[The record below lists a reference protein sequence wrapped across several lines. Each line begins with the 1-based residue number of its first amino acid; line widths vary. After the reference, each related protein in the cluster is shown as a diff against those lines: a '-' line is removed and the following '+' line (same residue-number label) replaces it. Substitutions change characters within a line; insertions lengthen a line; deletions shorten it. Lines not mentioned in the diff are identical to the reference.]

1 MNFTVSSTAAS
12 DSGGNSSLQ
21 ISPAIITTGAYQNVT
36 AAPANLAAITVKGS
50 AGVSYG
56 QNIGFVRDAFG
67 LVTVPMELPGGVDF
81 AAREMWKNISM
92 RIIRAYDINNDV
104 MPVRIDL
111 LYGTATFYQELACRL
126 TN

>member
-1 MNFTVSSTAAS
+1 M
-12 DSGGNSSLQ
+12 SGGNSTLN
-21 ISPAIITTGAYQNVT
+21 ISPAIVTSGAYQNVT
-36 AAPANLAAITVKGS
+36 GSPANLASIAVKGS
-50 AGVSYG
+50 ASTSYG
-56 QNIGFVRDAFG
+56 QNLAFVRDAFG

-104 MPVRIDL
+104 MPCRVDV
-111 LYGTATFYQELACRL
+111 LYGVAAFYPELAVRL